1 MPKRRGQD
9 TKTETAPECV
19 HHWVIEPANGPV
31 SEGRCKRCEVT
42 RDFSNSVWA
51 DSQHIT
57 LAKEVSE
64 RRKWNKWY
72 GDAE

>member
-9 TKTETAPECV
+9 TKTAPECV

-64 RRKWNKWY
+64 RRKWNQWY

>member
-1 MPKRRGQD
+1 
-9 TKTETAPECV
+9 
-19 HHWVIEPANGPV
+19 VIEPANGPV
-31 SEGRCKRCEVT
+31 SEGRCKRCKVT

-51 DSQHIT
+51 EAQHIT

-72 GDAE
+72 GL

>member
-1 MPKRRGQD
+1 
-9 TKTETAPECV
+9 
-19 HHWVIEPANGPV
+19 
-31 SEGRCKRCEVT
+31 
-42 RDFSNSVWA
+42 VWA

-72 GDAE
+72 GL